1 MVCFVGHFVSLIFCL
16 TFQYDS
22 EAYERDRNEVRTNM
36 FAHVNM
42 CFWFFA
48 GMKGKKSYLFC
59 KVVFSQS
66 IIHKGKLSCL

>member
-1 MVCFVGHFVSLIFCL
+1 MISFVVHFVSLIFCL

-22 EAYERDRNEVRTNM
+22 GAYERDKMRTNM

-48 GMKGKKSYLFC
+48 GTKGKKSCLFYQ
-59 KVVFSQS
+59 VVFSSS